1 LPPDEVKPPARILV
15 PAGPRR
21 GNAQAVAYATA
32 LATALDAELVLLGPA
47 GPAIVDAARERSADL
62 VVVPNGKG
70 GGFAHLL
77 RRSAAREVVQQCAVP
92 ILLVPAADVAPRRAP
107 DVHPLLDALAAG
119 RALVDEGKTGDDVVV
134 LHWPRRGAL
143 GHLLPHHAAWHALK
157 RSPLPVLVVP
167 ASAR

>member
-1 LPPDEVKPPARILV
+1 MGAPARILA
-15 PAGPRR
+15 PAEPRR
-21 GNAQAVAYATA
+21 GNAQAVAYAAA
-32 LATALDAELVLLGPA
+32 LAAALDAQLLLLGPG
-47 GPAIVDAARERSADL
+47 GPSIVDAVRGRSADL

-77 RRSAAREVVQQCAVP
+77 DRSTTRQVVQHCAVP
-92 ILLVPAADVAPRRAP
+92 ILVVPAADVAPSLTP
-107 DVHPLLDALAAG
+107 DVHQLLDALAAG
-119 RALVDEGKTGDDVVV
+119 QALVDEGKDGDDVVV

-143 GHLLPHHAAWHALK
+143 GHLLPNHAAWHALK